1 MGLFSIIDK
10 DKKDKYIKYTL
21 YRLTSGGKVL
31 FQLNVTIFGL
41 ESFLNNALSGPLV
54 QMFWNDVKEKF
65 GKDVDE
71 KELYKVFKFFALM
84 LTFKGLLEAAKDHV
98 LQLRLMSGEKGYFL
112 YRFDGFFDGKLDE
125 KTFKELIEKIWTYY
139 YGEFLEKYKQYKE
152 QKDKQPK

>member
-1 MGLFSIIDK
+1 MVLFSIIDK

-21 YRLTSGGKVL
+21 YRLTSRGKVL

-65 GKDVDE
+65 GKEVDE
-71 KELYKVFKFFALM
+71 KELNRVFKFFMFMNM
-84 LTFKGLLEAAKDHV
+84 LASILEDTKKQI
-98 LQLRLMSGEKGYFL
+98 LQLNLISSEQGYAV
-112 YRFDGFFDGKLDE
+112 YRNKDFFDGELDE
-125 KTFKELIEKIWTYY
+125 KTFKELVEKMWTYY

-152 QKDKQPK
+152 QKDGQPK

>member
-1 MGLFSIIDK
+1 MGILSK
-10 DKKDKYIKYTL
+10 LNKKDRYTEFTI

-31 FQLNVTIFGL
+31 LQLNVDIFGL
-41 ESFLNNALSGPLV
+41 DSSLKELLSEPFYK
-54 QMFWNDVKEKF
+54 MFWNDVKEKF

-125 KTFKELIEKIWTYY
+125 KTFKELVEKIWTYY
-139 YGEFLEKYKQYKE
+139 YGEFLEKYKQIKE
-152 QKDKQPK
+152 QKDEQPK

>member
-1 MGLFSIIDK
+1 MGILSK
-10 DKKDKYIKYTL
+10 LNKKDRYTEFTI

-31 FQLNVTIFGL
+31 LQLNVDIFGL
-41 ESFLNNALSGPLV
+41 DSSLKELLSEPFYK
-54 QMFWNDVKEKF
+54 MFWNDVKEKF

-98 LQLRLMSGEKGYFL
+98 LQLRLMSGEKSYFL

-125 KTFKELIEKIWTYY
+125 KTFKELVEKIWTYY
-139 YGEFLEKYKQYKE
+139 YGEFLEKYKKDKE
-152 QKDKQPK
+152 QKDEQPK

>member
-1 MGLFSIIDK
+1 MGILSK
-10 DKKDKYIKYTL
+10 LNKKDRYTEFTI

-31 FQLNVTIFGL
+31 LQLNVDIFGL
-41 ESFLNNALSGPLV
+41 DSSLKELLSAPFYK
-54 QMFWNDVKEKF
+54 MFWNDVKEKF

-98 LQLRLMSGEKGYFL
+98 LQLRLMSGEKGYFI

-125 KTFKELIEKIWTYY
+125 KTFKELVEKIWTYY
-139 YGEFLEKYKQYKE
+139 YGEFLEKYKQYEE
-152 QKDKQPK
+152 QKDGESK

>member
-1 MGLFSIIDK
+1 MGILSK
-10 DKKDKYIKYTL
+10 LNKKDRYTEFTI

-31 FQLNVTIFGL
+31 LQLNVDIFGL
-41 ESFLNNALSGPLV
+41 DSSLKELLSEPFYK
-54 QMFWNDVKEKF
+54 MFWNDVKEKF
-65 GKDVDE
+65 GKDIDE

-125 KTFKELIEKIWTYY
+125 KTFKELVEKIWTYY
-139 YGEFLEKYKQYKE
+139 YGEFLEKYKQNKE
-152 QKDKQPK
+152 QKDEQPK